1 MGVKDMNADSNTGF
15 NILIAEDNPVS
26 RGLLEKTLVKTGYK
40 VVATRDGG
48 EALDIFKK
56 TFFPIVITDWMM
68 PGMNGLELCEAIRGN
83 ASDGYVYIV
92 FLTSKDSKDDII
104 AALEAGADDYL
115 VKPFHRAELMARLR
129 TGKRILHLERSLREA
144 NEDIKLLSITDSLT
158 QVYNRGYV
166 MTRLPEEVGRAKRY
180 NHVLSIIMCD
190 IDHFKEINDSFGHLA
205 GDVVLKSVSKS
216 LTDGIRNDVDWLARY
231 GGEEFLIVLSET
243 GTVGAM
249 AVAERLRKAL
259 ADKTVYWEKQDIH
272 TTASFG
278 VVTYDPAR
286 DGLASPENLIRR
298 VDQYLYQAKE
308 AGRNLVVGGGL
319 DPER

>member
-1 MGVKDMNADSNTGF
+1 MKNMSSDADSGF
-15 NILIAEDNPVS
+15 PILIAEDNPVS
-26 RGLLEKTLVKTGYK
+26 RGLLEKTLVKTGHK

-48 EALDIFKK
+48 EALNIFKE

-68 PGMNGLELCEAIRGN
+68 PGMNGIDLCEAIRGN

-129 TGKRILHLERSLREA
+129 TGKRILRLERSLREA

-158 QVYNRGYV
+158 QTYNRGYV
-166 MTRLPEEVGRAKRY
+166 MARLPEEIGRARRY
-180 NHVLSIIMCD
+180 NHPLSVILCD
-190 IDHFKEINDSFGHLA
+190 IDHFKDVNDSFGHLA
-205 GDVVLKSVSKS
+205 GDEVLKNVARS
-216 LTDGIRNDVDWLARY
+216 LTNGLRNDVDWLARY

-243 GTVGAM
+243 GKQG
-249 AVAERLRKAL
+249 AVAVGERLRNTL
-259 ADKTVYWEKQDIH
+259 AKNRVATGEETINI
-272 TTASFG
+272 TASFG
-278 VVTYDPAR
+278 VVTYDPGQ
-286 DGLASPENLIRR
+286 DEPVSPEGLIRK

-308 AGRNLVVGGGL
+308 SGRNKVIGGSL
-319 DPER
+319 ES